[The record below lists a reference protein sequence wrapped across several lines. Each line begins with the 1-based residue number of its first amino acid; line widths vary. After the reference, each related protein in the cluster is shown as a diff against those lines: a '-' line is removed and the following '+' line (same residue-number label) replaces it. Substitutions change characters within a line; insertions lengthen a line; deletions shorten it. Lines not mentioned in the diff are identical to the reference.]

1 MTLTLPPVAAPF
13 KQLFSLAGKT
23 AVITGGSGDMGF
35 TVSKYLL
42 QAGASLALVDN
53 NLPKL
58 EPAAASLTKW
68 YKEYQKENNLEENT
82 NQQISSWACD
92 ISDVSQV
99 KSTIQAI
106 RDHHAKPL
114 DVLVNTAGY
123 CENVTALDY
132 SPENLKRLVDVNL
145 NGSMFVA
152 TEFARTLIN
161 DNHPGSVILVASMSG
176 SIVNHP
182 QPQTPYNV
190 SKAGVIHMA
199 KSLSAEW
206 AKYNIRVN
214 SLSPGYIMGPLTKAI
229 IEKDTELRDQWL
241 SRVPMD
247 RMADPSEFAGPIIF
261 MASDASSYMNGH
273 DLVVDGGY
281 SVW

>member
-1 MTLTLPPVAAPF
+1 MAFTIPPVAAPA
-13 KQLFSLAGKT
+13 KQLFSLVGKT

-42 QAGASLALVDN
+42 QAGASLALIDN

-58 EPAAASLTKW
+58 EPAASSLSEW
-68 YKEYQKENNLEENT
+68 YKTYRQENNEPEDSK
-82 NQQISSWACD
+82 QIISSWACD
-92 ISDVSQV
+92 ISDVAQV
-99 KSTIQAI
+99 KSTMEAI
-106 RDHHAKPL
+106 RKHHAKPL
-114 DVLVNTAGY
+114 DVLINTAGY

-132 SPENLKRLVDVNL
+132 SPLNLKRIVDVNL

-152 TEFARTLIN
+152 TEFARTLIA

-182 QPQTPYNV
+182 QPQTPYNMT
-190 SKAGVIHMA
+190 KAGVIHMA

-206 AKYNIRVN
+206 AKHNIRVN
-214 SLSPGYIMGPLTKAI
+214 SLSPGYIMGPLTKKVMEA
-229 IEKDTELRDQWL
+229 DADLGNTWM